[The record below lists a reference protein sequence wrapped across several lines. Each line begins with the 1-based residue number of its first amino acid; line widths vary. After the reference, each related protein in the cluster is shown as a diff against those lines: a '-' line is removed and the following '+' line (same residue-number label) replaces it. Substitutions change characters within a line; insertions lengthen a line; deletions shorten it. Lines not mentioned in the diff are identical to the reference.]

1 MKIGINLQDIKQ
13 RNLKAVL
20 RAVNKYGQIPK
31 KEIAEVLGM
40 TPMTIS
46 NIANEMIEEGILKTI
61 GKKEEKNIGRKKIL
75 IGINY
80 EYKKIIGI
88 YIHQYDEFIKV
99 KTGITY
105 LNSETIDEISLI
117 YKKDEDPMYMFQDIS
132 DNIKEKLKKLKINK
146 NEILGIG
153 ISIVGIVDQENGI
166 SINAQGLWNEKI
178 EVTRVFEENFD
189 IPVHLANNIHT
200 YFLAY
205 KMFGN
210 MKTDSGSYIFLK
222 YGMGIGSALIMNNE
236 IQDGIHFSAGKLSH
250 IRVESPS
257 VVKCSC
263 GDINCLD
270 AVVNFYRIIKEVK
283 EVYSEESTPV
293 LFGKTEGA
301 EDNINI
307 ENIFYAYSQGEV
319 MIKEIL
325 ERKYYAIA
333 SVLVDTI
340 KFIDPDKVFITGY
353 GFTDE
358 TLNRL
363 FLDYVYELS
372 NRKISREIF
381 VRNDIYKI
389 PQYLGAVALILEKE
403 FYN

>member
-13 RNLKAVL
+13 RNLKAIL

-46 NIANEMIEEGILKTI
+46 NIANEMIEEGVLKTI

-99 KTGITY
+99 KIGITY
-105 LNSETIDEISLI
+105 LNSETIGEIGII
-117 YKKDEDPMYMFQDIS
+117 YKKDVDPMYMFQDIS

-166 SINAQGLWNEKI
+166 SINAQGLWNEKV

-210 MKTDSGSYIFLK
+210 METDSGSYIFLK

-293 LFGKTEGA
+293 LFGKTEGT

-353 GFTDE
+353 GFTNE

>member
-1 MKIGINLQDIKQ
+1 MKIGINLQDIKH
-13 RNLKAVL
+13 RNLKAIL
-20 RAVNKYGQIPK
+20 RVVNKHGQIPK

-46 NIANEMIEEGILKTI
+46 NIANEMIDEGILKTI

-80 EYKKIIGI
+80 EYKKVIGI
-88 YIHQYDEFIKV
+88 YIYRDDEFIRAKI
-99 KTGITY
+99 GITY
-105 LNSETIDEISLI
+105 LNSEAIDEINLK
-117 YKKDEDPMYMFQDIS
+117 YEKDEDPAYIFQDIS
-132 DNIKEKLKKLKINK
+132 KGIKEKLKKLKVNK

-166 SINAQGLWNEKI
+166 SVNAQGLWKKKV
-178 EVTRVFEENFD
+178 EVAQVFKENFD
-189 IPVHLANNIHT
+189 IPVHVANNIHS

-205 KMFGN
+205 KLFENMQTDNGN
-210 MKTDSGSYIFLK
+210 YIFLK
-222 YGMGIGSALIMNNE
+222 YGTGIGSALIMNNE

-250 IRVESPS
+250 IRVESPAI
-257 VVKCSC
+257 VKCPC

-270 AVVNFYRIIKEVK
+270 AVVNFYRIINEVK
-283 EVYSEESTPV
+283 EVYSEEVTPV
-293 LFGKTEGA
+293 LYEKTNGIE
-301 EDNINI
+301 ENINI
-307 ENIFYAYSQGEV
+307 EHIFYAYSQGEV

-333 SVLVDTI
+333 SVLVDI
-340 KFIDPDKVFITGY
+340 VKFIDPDRVFITGY
-353 GFTDE
+353 GFTNE

-363 FLDYVYELS
+363 FFDYVYELS

-381 VRNDIYKI
+381 VKNDIYKI
-389 PQYLGAVALILEKE
+389 PQYIGAVALILEKE

>member
-13 RNLKAVL
+13 RNLKAIL
-20 RAVNKYGQIPK
+20 RVVNKYGQIPK
-31 KEIAEVLGM
+31 KEIAEALGM

-80 EYKKIIGI
+80 EYKKVIGI
-88 YIHQYDEFIKV
+88 YIYWEDNFIKV
-99 KTGITY
+99 KIGITY
-105 LNSETIDEISLI
+105 LDSKTIDEIGVI
-117 YKKDEDPMYMFQDIS
+117 YKKDTKPEYIFQDIS
-132 DNIKEKLKKLKINK
+132 EKLKLKLKKLKISK
-146 NEILGIG
+146 SEILGIG
-153 ISIVGIVDQENGI
+153 ISIVGIVDQENGV
-166 SINAQGLWNEKI
+166 SVNAQGLWNE
-178 EVTRVFEENFD
+178 EVEIGSVFEKNFD
-189 IPVHLANNIHT
+189 IPVHVVNNIHS

-205 KMFGN
+205 KLFEN
-210 MKTDSGSYIFLK
+210 TDTDNGSYIFLK
-222 YGMGIGSALIMNNE
+222 YGTGIGSVLIMNNE

-257 VVKCSC
+257 IVKCSC

-270 AVVNFYRIIKEVK
+270 AVVNFSRIIKEVRK
-283 EVYSEESTPV
+283 VYSQESTPV
-293 LFGKTEGA
+293 LFAQTKGLA
-301 EDNINI
+301 EEINI
-307 ENIFYAYSQGEV
+307 ESVFYAYSQGEV

-333 SVLVDTI
+333 SVLVDI
-340 KFIDPDKVFITGY
+340 VKFIDPDKVFITGY
-353 GFTDE
+353 GFTNE

-363 FLDYVYELS
+363 FFEYVHELS
-372 NRKISREIF
+372 NKKIKKEIF
-381 VRNDIYKI
+381 VENDIYKI
-389 PQYLGAVALILEKE
+389 PQYIGAVALILEKE

>member
-13 RNLKAVL
+13 RNLKAIL
-20 RAVNKYGQIPK
+20 RVVNEYGQIPK

-46 NIANEMIEEGILKTI
+46 NIANEMIDAGILKTI

-80 EYKKIIGI
+80 EYKKVIGI
-88 YIHQYDEFIKV
+88 YIYWEDESIKA
-99 KTGITY
+99 KLGITY
-105 LNSETIDEISLI
+105 LDSRTIDEISLE
-117 YKKDEDPMYMFQDIS
+117 YEKDADPAYIFQDIS
-132 DNIKEKLKKLKINK
+132 EKLKLKLKELKINK

-166 SINAQGLWNEKI
+166 SVNAQGLWRKKVEI
-178 EVTRVFEENFD
+178 GSVFKENFD
-189 IPVHLANNIHT
+189 IPVHVVNNIHS

-205 KMFGN
+205 KLFKGME
-210 MKTDSGSYIFLK
+210 TDNGSYIFLK
-222 YGMGIGSALIMNNE
+222 YGTGIGSALIMNNE

-257 VVKCSC
+257 IVKCSC

-270 AVVNFYRIIKEVK
+270 AVVNFSRIIKEVK
-283 EVYSEESTPV
+283 EVYSEEVTPV
-293 LFGKTEGA
+293 LFSVTKGSQ
-301 EDNINI
+301 
-307 ENIFYAYSQGEV
+307 ENIKIEDIYDAYSQGEV

-325 ERKYYAIA
+325 EKKYYAIA
-333 SVLVDTI
+333 SVLVDI
-340 KFIDPDKVFITGY
+340 VKFIDPDKVFITGY
-353 GFTDE
+353 GFSNE

-363 FLDYVYELS
+363 FFGYVHELS
-372 NRKISREIF
+372 NRKISRDIF
-381 VRNDIYKI
+381 VQNDIYKI
-389 PQYLGAVALILEKE
+389 PQYIGAVALILEKE

>member
-13 RNLKAVL
+13 RNLKAIL
-20 RAVNKYGQIPK
+20 RVVNKHGQIPK

-46 NIANEMIEEGILKTI
+46 NIANEMIDVGILKTI

-80 EYKKIIGI
+80 EYKKVIGI
-88 YIHQYDEFIKV
+88 YIYRDDEFIRA

-105 LNSETIDEISLI
+105 LNSESIDEINLK
-117 YKKDEDPMYMFQDIS
+117 YKKDEDPAYIFQDIS
-132 DNIKEKLKKLKINK
+132 KSIKEKLKKLKINK

-166 SINAQGLWNEKI
+166 SVNAQGLWKKKV
-178 EVTRVFEENFD
+178 EVARVFKENFD
-189 IPVHLANNIHT
+189 IPVHVANNIHS

-205 KMFGN
+205 KLFENMQTDNGN
-210 MKTDSGSYIFLK
+210 YIFLK
-222 YGMGIGSALIMNNE
+222 YGTGIGSALIMNNE

-250 IRVESPS
+250 IRVESPAI
-257 VVKCSC
+257 VKCPC

-270 AVVNFYRIIKEVK
+270 AVVNFYRIINEVK
-283 EVYSEESTPV
+283 EVYSEEVTPV
-293 LFGKTEGA
+293 LYEKTNGIKG
-301 EDNINI
+301 NINI
-307 ENIFYAYSQGEV
+307 EHIFYAYSQGEV
-319 MIKEIL
+319 MIKEVL

-333 SVLVDTI
+333 SVLVDI
-340 KFIDPDKVFITGY
+340 VKFIDPDRVFITGY
-353 GFTDE
+353 GFTNE

-363 FLDYVYELS
+363 FFDYVYELS

-381 VRNDIYKI
+381 VKNDIYKI
-389 PQYLGAVALILEKE
+389 PQYIGAVALILEKE